1 MIVLD
6 LRKFA
11 NAKAYLTRMTSLRYS
26 KAVMIA
32 LLIAMVMGVGGYRI
46 LSRAHTAGTNSTI
59 AADTPAQPASQ
70 ASDNQSGDATPTT
83 YTVKPGDT
91 LWSIARAYNT
101 TVDQIKA
108 LNNLTTDHLSLDQKL
123 IVAGAAPAA
132 NPDANVPTVTYTVK
146 PGDTLWSIARA
157 YNTTIDQIK
166 TLNNLTTDNLS
177 LEQKLVVAGTAPA
190 GTPKTNGSSNT
201 ASSSK
206 TNTAGKSGNTQV
218 ASRSSNTALA
228 GSILS
233 KAAQYLH
240 TPYVWGGTSP
250 RGFDCSGFVQ
260 YVYRQCGY
268 SLPRV
273 ASDQAAAGRKVSRS
287 DLKPGDLVYF
297 SSGGEINHIGIYVG
311 NGKFIHSSSPSSGG
325 VIYSSLSESYYAAR
339 YAGATRILR

>member
-1 MIVLD
+1 M
-6 LRKFA
+6 
-11 NAKAYLTRMTSLRYS
+11 
-26 KAVMIA
+26 
-32 LLIAMVMGVGGYRI
+32 LLIAIAMGIGGYKLI
-46 LSRAHTAGTNSTI
+46 SKAHTDSTI
-59 AADTPAQPASQ
+59 VADAAAQPAPQ
-70 ASDNQSGDATPTT
+70 ASDQASNVPPTT
-83 YTVKPGDT
+83 YTVKSGDT

-101 TVDQIKA
+101 TVDQIMA
-108 LNNLTTDHLSLDQKL
+108 LNNLTSENLSLDQKL
-123 IVAGAAPAA
+123 IVAGTAQAA
-132 NPDANVPTVTYTVK
+132 NPVSNVSTTTYTVK

-157 YNTTIDQIK
+157 NNTTVNEIK
-166 TLNNLTTDNLS
+166 ALNNLSNDNLS
-177 LEQKLVVAGTAPA
+177 LEQKLVVAGTAPVVSP
-190 GTPKTNGSSNT
+190 GTSSSSNT
-201 ASSSK
+201 AASSK
-206 TNTAGKSGNTQV
+206 TSTASKSTKTQV
-218 ASRSSNTALA
+218 ASRSGNTSMG
-228 GSILS
+228 GSVLS

-273 ASDQAAAGRKVSRS
+273 ASDQAAAGRKVNRS

-297 SSGGEINHIGIYVG
+297 SGGGEINHIGIYVG